1 MVRNFEQRGF
11 GGRRSVL
18 SPGLTRRIEYI
29 QQQADEL
36 FMLDDFLTRV
46 RKDYVEMLAKTAE
59 QTDIAYCQLMQQ
71 SCIRFV
77 HDFMSGYQK
86 PLGEVQLIHRTC
98 VEGHSFLEQ
107 LHQWRDLLIEEYAR
121 YDLTDWWSD
130 LKDHQDAWES
140 LCVRLYE
147 AKSLIGCEEPC
158 QLVRLVGCIAF
169 LTSILTGHAYRFD
182 ISVDYDMKRT
192 YEKGRDDVMGT
203 ICSIIRKLHEENFVK
218 KMGDWGLLMTAMNQ
232 TDGLPCFDTPS
243 SFITYL
249 ADSQLLEGIELPSE
263 SSVSKMVRKMCGM
276 FPDWTFTDTS
286 DVMEVNRRINVGK
299 RLVSAARAAHLI

>member
-1 MVRNFEQRGF
+1 MRVFEGQGF
-11 GGRRSVL
+11 GQRPVY

-46 RKDYVEMLAKTAE
+46 RRDYVEMLAKAAG

-77 HDFMSGYQK
+77 HDFMSGYQE
-86 PLGEVQLIHRTC
+86 PMAEVKLICRTQT
-98 VEGHSFLEQ
+98 EGQNFLTQ
-107 LHQWRDLLIEEYAR
+107 LHQWRNMLIEEYAR

-130 LKDHQDAWES
+130 LKEHQDAWAS

-147 AKSLIGCEEPC
+147 AKSLIGCEVPS
-158 QLVRLVGCIAF
+158 QLVQLVGSIAF
-169 LTSILTGHAYRFD
+169 LTSILTGHADRFD
-182 ISVDYDMKRT
+182 INVCYDMQRT
-192 YEKGRDDVMGT
+192 YEKGMNDVGGT
-203 ICSIIRKLHEENFVK
+203 ICSIIRKLHEENVVK

-232 TDGLPCFDTPS
+232 TDSLPCFDTPS

-249 ADSQLLEGIELPSE
+249 ADSQQFEGNELPSE
-263 SSVSKMVRKMCGM
+263 SSVSKMVRKMRGM

-286 DVMEVNRRINVGK
+286 DTMEVNRRINVGK
-299 RLVSAARAAHLI
+299 RLVAAARAAHLI